1 MKIKSLLLV
10 FAVCLIMAFPS
21 MSSATPMLQ
30 LSDGTNSVSLS
41 GASLAGWSGNVG
53 SWYISNVTGVSD
65 VNNGLGLNGIFFV
78 NEQIPYTGNLV
89 IKFTDDA
96 FLISQIGHNLTA
108 DINGDAPYMHAL
120 AYKTFSGVA
129 AFSEINPLSTFYT
142 PDFIYSD
149 SQLVV
154 LGNDSPLS
162 LTQVIT
168 LQHFNVSAGEVP
180 FRFNAH
186 LGNNPTPEP
195 SSLILLGS
203 GLVGAALMFSRRKK

>member
-21 MSSATPMLQ
+21 MSSATPLLR
-30 LSDGTNSVSLS
+30 LSDGTNNVELS

-53 SWYISNVTGVSD
+53 SWYISNVTGQSD
-65 VNNGLGLNGIFFV
+65 DYNGLGLSGIIFV
-78 NEQIPYTGNLV
+78 NDNVPYTGNLV
-89 IKFTDDA
+89 MKFSDDD
-96 FLISQIGHNLTA
+96 FVINKIGLNLTA

-120 AYKTFSGVA
+120 AYNTFSGVA
-129 AFSEINPLSTFYT
+129 QFSETNPLSTFYT
-142 PDFIYSD
+142 PDFIYSN
-149 SQLVV
+149 SQMVTLPA
-154 LGNDSPLS
+154 DSPLS